1 VSGVGNSNSGNDS
14 NGDGGNEPGTRGARW
29 LEGQAAPGAQALRR
43 ALDEAA
49 GDEGATAFARQ
60 RVWNRVQVPWAGEPP
75 AAPEPAPARWPAR
88 LGLTALAAAS
98 AVALVLGGLYLAPR
112 LLPAPQVTVA
122 PPTTVAPGTRPDVV
136 PLPPPASI
144 ALTTGPG
151 ERAERRLA
159 RGVAVALSPRS
170 ALIPGDDS
178 APPEVKVGRV
188 RFQVPHQAP
197 GRRYVVRA
205 GGYQVV
211 VLGTTFD
218 VAVEEAGVGVYVAS
232 GVVAVEDAAS
242 GRQLAR
248 LEPGMRWASD
258 PEPARAERAPPASRR
273 LSAALRAPAV
283 RDPQQRR
290 ALDEAEA
297 ARRGGD
303 PQAAL
308 ARYRRLYA
316 GGGPQ
321 AEVALYEMA
330 VIQAEDLHDW
340 RQALDTW
347 DRYRQQH
354 PAGLLRPE
362 ADLSVIEALTRLGA
376 EARALAEARAFLARH
391 PASERRAEVARVAGD
406 IQRRRGDCRSA
417 IASYDIAAGARQG
430 TPDVD
435 DASFHRAACLAWLG
449 DARAPAAARDYL
461 SRFPFG
467 RHAAEVQRLL
477 AGAKVDPGG
486 Q

>member
-1 VSGVGNSNSGNDS
+1 VNGGGKQDDGVA
-14 NGDGGNEPGTRGARW
+14 GGRW
-29 LEGQAAPGAQALRR
+29 LEGQAAPAAQALRQ
-43 ALDEAA
+43 ALEEAA
-49 GDEGATAFARQ
+49 AEASGETGATAFARQ

-75 AAPEPAPARWPAR
+75 PAPDQPASRWPAR
-88 LGLTALAAAS
+88 LGLTALTAAA
-98 AVALVLGGLYLAPR
+98 AVALVLGGLYLAPHLAQR
-112 LLPAPQVTVA
+112 PPVVTVTAPAPLSGPRPEVVT
-122 PPTTVAPGTRPDVV
+122 
-136 PLPPPASI
+136 LPPPASI

-178 APPEVKVGRV
+178 AAPEVKVGRV

-205 GGYQVV
+205 GSYQVV

-218 VAVEEAGVGVYVAS
+218 VAVEEAGVGVSVSS

-248 LEPGMRWASD
+248 LEPGMRWASE
-258 PEPARAERAPPASRR
+258 PEPARGERVSPARR
-273 LSAALRAPAV
+273 GSVALPAPAV

-308 ARYRRLYA
+308 ARYQRLVA
-316 GGGPQ
+316 EGGPQ
-321 AEVALYEMA
+321 AEVALYEIA
-330 VIQAEDLHDW
+330 VIQAHDLHDW
-340 RQALDTW
+340 RRALDTW
-347 DRYRQQH
+347 GRYRQQH
-354 PAGLLRPE
+354 PRGLLRPE
-362 ADLSVIEALTRLGA
+362 ADISVIEALTRVGDQP
-376 EARALAEARAFLARH
+376 RALAEARSFLDRH

-417 IASYDIAAGARQG
+417 IGFYDIAARARPN

-435 DASFHRAACLAWLG
+435 DATFHRAACLAWLG
-449 DARAPAAARDYL
+449 DGRAQAAARDYL

-467 RHAAEVQRLL
+467 RHAAGVQRLL